1 MEALLLNKT
10 ISHYRIGERIKA
22 GGVAIVYRAID
33 ERTDSPIAFKILQA
47 NWAEHTE
54 VVSRFLQE
62 ARIMRGL
69 EHPHIV
75 PFLDEGYYDER
86 PYIVM
91 ELYAG
96 GSLSERLKRLVH
108 ISLGGTARLVA
119 QIASALD
126 YAHRKDI
133 IHRDIKPGNIL
144 IHHDQHAA
152 LTDFGI
158 ARVLSAAGLTRGEQM
173 PGTPH
178 YMSPEQ
184 AKGKQTLTPGSDI
197 YSLGIIAYLLVVG
210 RLPFNG
216 SEAWAVINQHLS
228 AEPPR
233 PSQQNPLLPLS
244 IDDVIY
250 RVLAK
255 KPEDRYATAGAFAQA
270 LQDAI
275 VGYENIHVSLL
286 NNIDKPLKQPPD
298 SGSQVFSHEANLPPG
313 IDAFTSN
320 AIDLNKQSTPL
331 PRQGDDHSKYIILIA
346 IFLVIIIILGLLI
359 LLTT

>member
-1 MEALLLNKT
+1 MDAPLLDKT
-10 ISHYRIGERIKA
+10 IGHYRIGERIKA
-22 GGVAIVYRAID
+22 GGVAIVYHAID
-33 ERTDSPIAFKILQA
+33 QQNETPVAFKILQG
-47 NWAEHTE
+47 NWSEHAE
-54 VVSRFLQE
+54 VVDRFLQE

-69 EHPHIV
+69 DHPHIV
-75 PFLDEGYYDER
+75 HFLDEGKHDNR

-96 GSLSERLKRLVH
+96 GSLSERLKRLAQT
-108 ISLGGTARLVA
+108 SLGGTARLIA

-126 YAHRKDI
+126 YAHRKGI

-144 IHHDQHAA
+144 IHHDQHAG

-158 ARVLSAAGLTRGEQM
+158 ARVLNAAGLTRGEQM

-184 AKGKQTLTPGSDI
+184 AKGKQTLTPASDI
-197 YSLGIIAYLLVVG
+197 YSLGIIAYLLIVG

-216 SEAWAVINQHLS
+216 PDAWAVINQHLS
-228 AEPPR
+228 AEAPP
-233 PSQQNPLLPLS
+233 PSKRNAMLPLAV
-244 IDDVIY
+244 DTVMA

-255 KPEDRYATAGAFAQA
+255 RPEDRYETAGQFAEA
-270 LQDAI
+270 LYDAI
-275 VGYENIHVSLL
+275 SGYENVHVALL
-286 NNIDKPLKQPPD
+286 STADTPLQPPPD
-298 SGSQVFSHEANLPPG
+298 SGSQVFSHEAELPPN

-320 AIDLNKQSTPL
+320 AIDLQQYNTVQQPNNEHTKL
-331 PRQGDDHSKYIILIA
+331 IIIIA

-359 LLTT
+359 LMVG

>member
-1 MEALLLNKT
+1 MDAPLLHKT
-10 ISHYRIGERIKA
+10 IGHYRIGERIKA
-22 GGVAIVYRAID
+22 GGVAIVYNAID
-33 ERTDSPIAFKILQA
+33 QRNDAPVAFKILQG
-47 NWAEHTE
+47 NWSEHPE
-54 VVSRFLQE
+54 VVDRFLQE
-62 ARIMRGL
+62 SRIMRGL

-75 PFLDEGYYDER
+75 RFLDEGYYDNR

-91 ELYAG
+91 DLYAG
-96 GSLSERLKRLVH
+96 GSLSERLKRLAQT
-108 ISLGGTARLVA
+108 SLGGTARLVA

-126 YAHRKDI
+126 YAHRKGI

-144 IHHDQHAA
+144 IHDDQHAA

-184 AKGKQTLTPGSDI
+184 AKGKQTLTAASDI
-197 YSLGIIAYLLVVG
+197 YSLGIIAYLLIVG

-216 SEAWAVINQHLS
+216 ADAWAVINQHLS
-228 AEPPR
+228 AEA
-233 PSQQNPLLPLS
+233 PSPSKRNAMLPLA
-244 IDDVIY
+244 IDSVLA

-255 KPEDRYATAGAFAQA
+255 RPEDRYETAGQFADA
-270 LQDAI
+270 LQQAI
-275 VGYENIHVSLL
+275 DGYENIHVALL
-286 NNIDKPLKQPPD
+286 SNADTPLRPPPD
-298 SGSQVFSHEANLPPG
+298 SGSQVFSHEAGLPPN

-320 AIDLNKQSTPL
+320 AIDLRLAKAPDQTSNDPTK
-331 PRQGDDHSKYIILIA
+331 IVILIA
-346 IFLVIIIILGLLI
+346 IFLVVIIILGLLI